1 MKHKSGYRLINLF
14 VLVFIMILS
23 SCTNSHNWPQ
33 FRGPESN
40 MLPAGKNLPEE
51 WGNDKN
57 VKWTYELDGTG
68 WSSPI
73 VWGNRVFIA
82 STFPEKVNPVPERG
96 PMPGPTPEGEEGPQ
110 PGQMPQPGQGP
121 QQGQMPQ
128 PGQGPGGPRPEDNDT
143 SYLKEIYRWELT
155 CIDLNTGKELWKQV
169 AYKGSPRVMKQ
180 PMNTYASETPATD
193 GERIFAYFGMTG
205 LFCYDMDGK
214 LLWKRDLG
222 AYKTQGGWGTGSSP
236 VIYQDVLYI
245 KVDNEVNSFIVAIDA
260 STGDEKWRAEREE
273 KTSYSTPY
281 IWRNKLRTELVVTA
295 KTARSYDLKTGKV
308 LWELKIAGEQTIPS
322 PVGDEERLYMGNA
335 GGQELKG
342 NLFAVKAGA
351 AGDITPKEGESSSA
365 GVEWSFPD
373 AGLGNASPLLCEGFI
388 YIFSS
393 RGDITCYN
401 AVDGKQIYKQRPRGI
416 GGIWA
421 SPWVYNDKIWF
432 LDDKG
437 VTRSVKTGEKYELLS
452 QNSLDDQFWSS
463 VAITGDAYIFK
474 GAKKLFC
481 VKE

>member
-1 MKHKSGYRLINLF
+1 
-14 VLVFIMILS
+14 
-23 SCTNSHNWPQ
+23 
-33 FRGPESN
+33 
-40 MLPAGKNLPEE
+40 MLHAGRNLPEE

-57 VKWTYELDGTG
+57 IKWIYELDGTG

-73 VWGNRVFIA
+73 VWGNRIFIA

-96 PMPGPTPEGEEGPQ
+96 PMSGPPPEGGEGPQPGRMPQSGQGPQ
-110 PGQMPQPGQGP
+110 PGQMPQQGQG
-121 QQGQMPQ
+121 PQ
-128 PGQGPGGPRPEDNDT
+128 PGQGPRGPRPEVIDT

-155 CIDLNTGKELWKQV
+155 CLDLNTGKELWKRI
-169 AYKGSPRVMKQ
+169 AYEGTPRVMKQ

-193 GERIFAYFGMTG
+193 GKRIYAYFGMTG

-222 AYKTQGGWGTGSSP
+222 AFKTQSGWGTGSSP
-236 VIYQDVLYI
+236 VIYRDVLYI
-245 KVDNEVNSFIVAIDA
+245 QVDNEVNSFIVAIDA

-281 IWRNKLRTELVVTA
+281 IWKNKIRDELVA
-295 KTARSYDLKTGKV
+295 MGKTARSYDLKTGKV
-308 LWELKIAGEQTIPS
+308 LWELKVAGEQTIPS
-322 PVGDEERLYMGNA
+322 PVGDEERLYLGNA
-335 GGQELKG
+335 GGQEAKG
-342 NLFAVKAGA
+342 DLYAVKAGA
-351 AGDITPKEGESSSA
+351 SGDITPDAGESS
-365 GVEWSFPD
+365 GNGIEWSFPD
-373 AGLGNASPLLCEGFI
+373 AGFGNSSPLLYEGLL
-388 YIFSS
+388 YLFSS
-393 RGDITCYN
+393 RGDVTCYN
-401 AVDGKQIYKQRPRGI
+401 AADGKQIYKQRPGGI

-437 VTRSVKTGEKYELLS
+437 VTRVMKAGKKYELLS

-474 GAKKLFC
+474 GAKKMFC
-481 VKE
+481 VKK